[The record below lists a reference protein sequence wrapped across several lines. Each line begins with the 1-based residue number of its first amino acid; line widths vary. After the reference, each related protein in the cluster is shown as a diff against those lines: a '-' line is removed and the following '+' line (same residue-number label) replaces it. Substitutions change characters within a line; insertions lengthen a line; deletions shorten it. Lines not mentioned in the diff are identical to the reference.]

1 MIVGSGEYSCVH
13 LTTAPSAKQTLPR
26 GSAIFPMMHCSYKAW
41 KQDSMS
47 LNPGTVTSGG
57 MLNKEKEAV
66 MGSCGK

>member
-1 MIVGSGEYSCVH
+1 
-13 LTTAPSAKQTLPR
+13 
-26 GSAIFPMMHCSYKAW
+26 MMHCSYKAW